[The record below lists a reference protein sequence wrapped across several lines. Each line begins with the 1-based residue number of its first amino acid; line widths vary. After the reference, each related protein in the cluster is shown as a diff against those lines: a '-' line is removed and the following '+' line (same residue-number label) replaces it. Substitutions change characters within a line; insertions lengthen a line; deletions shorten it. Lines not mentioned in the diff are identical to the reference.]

1 MLKIFIFVSV
11 LLAAQVSCQSCQLK
25 LECGSEQRENNPGEV
40 LSRGKQGPKGEKGEI
55 GPQGREGA
63 NNSEILMKYEK
74 RLDYL
79 ENLVQNQT
87 DNLNQMA
94 KKFEA
99 KIVEFEEKTAKSLIL
114 ILSFWY

>member
-1 MLKIFIFVSV
+1 M
-11 LLAAQVSCQSCQLK
+11 
-25 LECGSEQRENNPGEV
+25 
-40 LSRGKQGPKGEKGEI
+40 SRGKQGPKGEKGEI

-114 ILSFWY
+114 ILSIWY